1 MSDGTRAKSAVVT
14 VFVQQANIPFVFIT
28 TSFTGKID
36 PLKQLAIK
44 GYVNLPAAA
53 NCVWSVNDSAVD
65 LSSSSLSSF
74 AQELPKG
81 LSHVTLTLNSNT
93 LTPGASLS
101 FTLTATGTTRYNYS
115 IFRLLTSSSE
125 SF

>member
-1 MSDGTRAKSAVVT
+1 MSDGSRAKSAAVT

-28 TSFTGKID
+28 SSFTGKID

-53 NCVWSVNDSAVD
+53 MCVWSVNDSAVV

-74 AQELPKG
+74 AQKLPKG
-81 LSHVTLTLNSNT
+81 LSYVTLTLNSNT

-101 FTLTATGTTRYNYS
+101 FTLTATGTTRYDVTP
-115 IFRLLTSSSE
+115 R
-125 SF
+125 